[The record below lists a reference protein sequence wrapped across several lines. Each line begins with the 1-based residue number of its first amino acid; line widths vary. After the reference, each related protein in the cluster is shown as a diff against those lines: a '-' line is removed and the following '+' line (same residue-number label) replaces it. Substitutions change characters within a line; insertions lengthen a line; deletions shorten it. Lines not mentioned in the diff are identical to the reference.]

1 MLTRPRYFDLWYHVV
16 VIFEARMLW
25 HRNLQAPQRYSL
37 ATNNSMRPSQLEPG
51 KQCNHHITWHEKKEI
66 SVDI

>member
-1 MLTRPRYFDLWYHVV
+1 
-16 VIFEARMLW
+16 MLW